1 VWGSDVVV
9 PWGNVAEG
17 RDMQS
22 VYRAASAA
30 LQHPEP
36 AKRANAIHPGHD
48 HIAPPGPLSDVTHIS
63 RTPRCER
70 LAAQPMRDGMN
81 RLAGVLGRRRRWVL
95 GIWVAIVVLALPFAA
110 KQTEH
115 LTGGGFDVPGSQ
127 SKAVAD
133 SMQGVFASEATGVA
147 VLLRAEPDASAAE
160 RVAAVDRVQREVAAI
175 DGVSLPPAVAR
186 RGELQLQRTD
196 STLLPLTSAVA
207 ADELIDPAVDLREAL
222 EPGVVAGGVTPY
234 LAGQPTVW
242 AGMQELSK
250 EDLAKA
256 EASGFP
262 IVALILLV
270 VFGSLA
276 AAVLPLTLGFVSVM
290 VTGAIIYFISLQ
302 MTTSVFVT
310 NMASMI
316 GIGVAV
322 DYSLFILARYREER
336 RDGRDCDT
344 ARSEALATSGLA
356 VAFSGLAVIVS
367 LAGLWMV
374 DNQAL
379 RSMALGAM
387 TVVAVS
393 ILTATTLLPALIA
406 MLGDR
411 VLPGGIVARVL
422 RFFKHRVFRRPQR
435 PATAAAAGP
444 AFWDRW
450 ARRVMARPVLA
461 ATGSAAILLV
471 LASPLLSLETG
482 TAAIQ
487 QFPKASDVRVGNEL
501 ASEQLGGGAD
511 PIQIVAS
518 FDGEPSRAAD
528 RAAVLEFSSELRQQP
543 GVSAVVA
550 PVYAGDGVLIEAT
563 STAGSDTEAATALVD
578 RLREFAPATGLAAV
592 ASIDIGGETARTN
605 DVRGQISGSLWKIIG
620 FVLALSFIVLMVML
634 RSLVLPLKAV
644 LMNLL
649 SIGAAFGVLV
659 AVFQWGWL
667 DSVLGF
673 ESLGALDTINVPLI
687 FAIVFGL
694 SMDYEVF
701 LMSRIRE
708 RYLAHG
714 DNERAVAEGLAS
726 SARTISS
733 AALIMSSV
741 FAVFV
746 LTGVPSIKELGVG
759 CAVAIALDAT
769 LVRLILVPAAMKL
782 MGGWNWWMPS
792 WLDRVLPDLSFE
804 SGTGA
809 APVAGPEPVAAGQAE
824 PEAEPEREP
833 VEA

>member
-1 VWGSDVVV
+1 
-9 PWGNVAEG
+9 
-17 RDMQS
+17 
-22 VYRAASAA
+22 
-30 LQHPEP
+30 
-36 AKRANAIHPGHD
+36 
-48 HIAPPGPLSDVTHIS
+48 
-63 RTPRCER
+63 
-70 LAAQPMRDGMN
+70 MRDAMN
-81 RLAGVLGRRRRWVL
+81 RLATVLGRRRRWVL
-95 GIWVAIVVLALPFAA
+95 AAWIAIVVLALPFAA

-127 SKAVAD
+127 SKAVAE
-133 SMQGVFASEATGVA
+133 SMQGVFAREAGGVA
-147 VLLRAEPDASAAE
+147 VLLRAAQGATAE
-160 RVAAVDRVQREVAAI
+160 QRAAAVARVRQEAAQI
-175 DGVSLPPAVAR
+175 DGISLPAAVAR
-186 RGELQLQRTD
+186 RGEAQLRHQG
-196 STLLPLTSAVA
+196 SALLPLTSSVPP
-207 ADELIDPAVDLREAL
+207 DELIDPAVDLREAL
-222 EPGVVAGGVTPY
+222 DPGTATAGVTPY

-250 EDLAKA
+250 QDLSKA
-256 EASGFP
+256 EMSGFP
-262 IVALILLV
+262 LVALILLV
-270 VFGSLA
+270 IFGSLA
-276 AAVLPLTLGFVSVM
+276 AAALPLALGFVSVM
-290 VTGAIIYFISLQ
+290 VTGALIYFISLQ

-336 RDGRDCDT
+336 RDGRDCDA
-344 ARSEALATSGLA
+344 ARAEALSTSGLA

-406 MLGDR
+406 ILGDR

-422 RFFKHRVFRRPQR
+422 RFFKHTVFRRPR
-435 PATAAAAGP
+435 ADGAAAAVPAGP
-444 AFWDRW
+444 GFWDRW
-450 ARRVMARPVLA
+450 ARRIMARPVA
-461 ATGSAAILLV
+461 AAVGSAAVLLI
-471 LASPLLSLETG
+471 LASPVLSMDTG
-482 TAAIQ
+482 TTALE
-487 QFPKASDVRVGNEL
+487 QFPKDSDVRVGNEL
-501 ASEQLGGGAD
+501 ASAQLGGGAD
-511 PIQIVAS
+511 PIEIVAS
-518 FDGEPSRAAD
+518 FEGDPE
-528 RAAVLEFSSELRQQP
+528 RAAVAGFARELARQP
-543 GVSAVVA
+543 GVSAVAA
-550 PVYAGDGVLIEAT
+550 PVYAEEAALVEAT
-563 STAGSDTEAATALVD
+563 PSAPSDSDAATALVD
-578 RLREFAPATGLAAV
+578 RLRDSFVPATALAAAATV
-592 ASIDIGGETARTN
+592 DVGGETARTD
-605 DVRGQISGSLWKIIG
+605 DVRKQISGSFWKIVG
-620 FVLALSFIVLMVML
+620 FVLALSFLVLMVML
-634 RSLVLPLKAV
+634 RSLLLPLKAV

-659 AVFQWGWL
+659 AVFQWGWF

-746 LTGVPSIKELGVG
+746 LTGVPSIKELGLG

-782 MGGWNWWMPS
+782 MGRWNWWMPS
-792 WLDRVLPDLSFE
+792 WLDRALPDLSFE
-804 SGTGA
+804 AGT
-809 APVAGPEPVAAGQAE
+809 PDPEPVPAK
-824 PEAEPEREP
+824 
-833 VEA
+833 

>member
-1 VWGSDVVV
+1 
-9 PWGNVAEG
+9 
-17 RDMQS
+17 
-22 VYRAASAA
+22 
-30 LQHPEP
+30 
-36 AKRANAIHPGHD
+36 
-48 HIAPPGPLSDVTHIS
+48 
-63 RTPRCER
+63 
-70 LAAQPMRDGMN
+70 MRDGMK
-81 RLAGVLGRRRRWVL
+81 RLAAVLGRRRRWVL
-95 GIWVAIVVLALPFAA
+95 VGWIAIVVLALPFAS

-115 LTGGGFDVPGSQ
+115 LTGGGFDVPGSE

-133 SMQGVFASEATGVA
+133 SMQGVFARESGGVA
-147 VLLRAEPDASAAE
+147 VLLRAAPAASAAE
-160 RVAAVDRVQREVAAI
+160 RAAAVERVRAEVAKVE
-175 DGVSLPPAVAR
+175 GVSLSPAVAR
-186 RGELQLQRTD
+186 RAQLRLRRGD
-196 STLLPLTSAVA
+196 STLIPLASAVA
-207 ADELIDPAVDLREAL
+207 PDELIDPAVDLREGL
-222 EPGVVAGGVTPY
+222 NPGAAEAGVTTY

-250 EDLAKA
+250 QDLAKA

-270 VFGSLA
+270 IFGSLA
-276 AAVLPLTLGFVSVM
+276 AAVLPLTLGFVSVI
-290 VTGAIIYFISLQ
+290 VTGALIYFISLQ

-316 GIGVAV
+316 GIGVAI

-336 RDGRDCDT
+336 RAGRECEE
-344 ARSEALATSGLA
+344 ARTEALATSGLA

-411 VLPGGIVARVL
+411 VMPGGIVARVL
-422 RFFKHRVFRRPQR
+422 RFFRHKVFRRPER
-435 PATAAAAGP
+435 PASADAGGNG
-444 AFWDRW
+444 FWDGW
-450 ARRVMARPVLA
+450 ARRVMDRPIA
-461 ATGSAAILLV
+461 AAVGSAAVLLL
-471 LASPLLSLETG
+471 LASPVLSMETG
-482 TAAIQ
+482 TSAIE
-487 QFPKASDVRVGNEL
+487 QFPKGSDVRVGNEL
-501 ASEQLGGGAD
+501 AAAQLGGGAD
-511 PIQIVAS
+511 PIQLIAS
-518 FDGEPSRAAD
+518 FDGAPER
-528 RAAVLEFSSELRQQP
+528 
-543 GVSAVVA
+543 AVVA
-550 PVYAGDGVLIEAT
+550 GFTRELGGQPGISAVAPPVYAGDSDLVEAT
-563 STAGSDTEAATALVD
+563 STMASDSDAAAALVD
-578 RLREFAPATGLAAV
+578 RLRDSFVPGTALAATA
-592 ASIDIGGETARTN
+592 ASVDVGGETARTD
-605 DVRGQISGSLWKIIG
+605 DVRNQISGSFWKIVG

-634 RSLVLPLKAV
+634 RSLLLPLKAV

-708 RYLAHG
+708 RYLQHG

-733 AALIMSSV
+733 AALIMTAV

-746 LTGVPSIKELGVG
+746 LTGVPSIKELGLG

-782 MGGWNWWMPS
+782 MGKWNWWMPS
-792 WLDRVLPDLSFE
+792 WLDRLLPDLSFE
-804 SGTGA
+804 SG
-809 APVAGPEPVAAGQAE
+809 AE
-824 PEAEPEREP
+824 PEPAE
-833 VEA
+833 A